1 MIFKTIDELL
11 EKTKKLVGKTFG
23 EIDKLGL
30 ITPKTKDK
38 GILGKVIETGFYG
51 YQLNNNTKADFDNL
65 GVELKVSGF
74 TVLKNGDWSA
84 KERISLTQ
92 INFND
97 IINEQFELS
106 RVISKNRKILF
117 IWYEYKKI
125 TT

>member
-74 TVLKNGDWSA
+74 TVLKNGDWCLLQNRSA
-84 KERISLTQ
+84 
-92 INFND
+92 
-97 IINEQFELS
+97 EL
-106 RVISKNRKILF
+106 
-117 IWYEYKKI
+117 
-125 TT
+125 

>member
-1 MIFKTIDELL
+1 MPFQDNYDLMEGWLAIIC
-11 EKTKKLVGKTFG
+11 TFYC
-23 EIDKLGL
+23 IIVYFSLAK
-30 ITPKTKDK
+30 
-38 GILGKVIETGFYG
+38 Y
-51 YQLNNNTKADFDNL
+51 N
-65 GVELKVSGF
+65 
-74 TVLKNGDWSA
+74 WSA